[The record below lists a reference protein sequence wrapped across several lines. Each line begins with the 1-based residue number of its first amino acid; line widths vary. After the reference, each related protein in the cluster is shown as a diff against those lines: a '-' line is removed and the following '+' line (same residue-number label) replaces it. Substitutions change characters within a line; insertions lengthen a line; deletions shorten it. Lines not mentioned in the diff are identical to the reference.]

1 MFKKHIMCVF
11 LLLTSLKINWQA
23 KHFII
28 NLFKTTKTI
37 GQTLAR
43 NSIKLLDQYGLIKKI
58 IAIVKNE
65 GSSMINLSI
74 ILKFIVSYE
83 IFGL

>member
-1 MFKKHIMCVF
+1 M
-11 LLLTSLKINWQA
+11 
-23 KHFII
+23 I
-28 NLFKTTKTI
+28 NLFKETKTI

-43 NSIKLLDQYGLIKKI
+43 NLIKLLDQFGLIKKI

-65 GSSMINLSI
+65 GSSMINVSFV
-74 ILKFIVSYE
+74 LKFIVSYE